1 MQNNLSLTLNR
12 IQRHALVCLCIL
24 LISLTSCQRNSGN
37 EVHFHRFEQLL
48 FNTPADQLQSEL
60 KKHQQ
65 EYNTELIL
73 LYPDE
78 PEYMQ
83 MVQGYTTDPIV
94 QDIYRITDSLYH
106 DLSDVERQLSRAL
119 NQAYKLYP
127 EMPRVNRFYTMVTGD
142 FDNYNFRVFSN
153 GNELC
158 VSLDQYALP
167 AMERYQY
174 FGIPNHIV
182 RLCTKEHIARDCMD
196 CIASLNCEFPEGE
209 ATLLDHTIAMGKML
223 YFVEKTMPELPDTI
237 LLRYSKEQ
245 LEWMRHNTEQ
255 VWSYLIQNRLLFSTD
270 QTLFRNLIDDAPKTN
285 AFGEGSAPRT
295 VAYIGWQIVRAYM
308 KKSGATMQ
316 QLFNETDS
324 QLILTQSVWRP

>member
-1 MQNNLSLTLNR
+1 MQNNLSHTFNR
-12 IQRHALVCLCIL
+12 IQRHAFVCLCIL
-24 LISLTSCQRNSGN
+24 LISLTSCQHKSNSQ
-37 EVHFHRFEQLL
+37 VHFHRFEQLL
-48 FNTPADQLQSEL
+48 FTTPADQLQDEL
-60 KKHQQ
+60 KKHQE

-106 DLSDVERQLSRAL
+106 DLSDVERQLGQAL
-119 NQAYKLYP
+119 ERAYKLYP
-127 EMPRVNRFYTMVTGD
+127 ELPRLNRFYTLVTGD
-142 FDNYNFRVFSN
+142 FDNYNYRIYSN
-153 GNELC
+153 GIDLC

-182 RLCTKEHIARDCMD
+182 RLCTKEQIVPDCMSTV
-196 CIASLNCEFPEGE
+196 ASLNCDFPDGE
-209 ATLLDHTIAMGKML
+209 ATLLDHTIAWGKIL
-223 YFVEKTMPELPDTI
+223 YFIEKTMPGLPDTT
-237 LLRYSKEQ
+237 LLRYTEEQ
-245 LEWMRHNTEQ
+245 LDWMRHNTEQ
-255 VWSYLIQNRLLFSTD
+255 VWSYLIQNRLLYSTD

-295 VAYIGWQIVRAYM
+295 VAYIGWQIVSTYM

-316 QLFNETDS
+316 QLFKETDS
-324 QLILTQSVWRP
+324 QLILTQSAWRP